1 MDGLTFVIILL
12 IVVFAVFV
20 IRGYAKKLAHG
31 CCGSGGDA
39 EQRVKVKDKNKSHYP
54 YTAILTVDGMM
65 CSGCEV
71 RIENALNS
79 LDGVWAKASSS
90 DGSVRVLM
98 KSPLS
103 EDTLRST
110 INDLGIYTLMKAEFQ
125 R

>member
-1 MDGLTFVIILL
+1 MGSMLT
-12 IVVFAVFV
+12 
-20 IRGYAKKLAHG
+20 AH
-31 CCGSGGDA
+31 
-39 EQRVKVKDKNKSHYP
+39 Y
-54 YTAILTVDGMM
+54 
-65 CSGCEV
+65 
-71 RIENALNS
+71 S

-98 KSPLS
+98 TPLS